1 MFDKMYIC
9 KISVESL
16 VFIVVVL
23 FGILNING
31 HPIDGNKC
39 IASSGN
45 YIYCYLVILVQ
56 ALFIY
61 HKIEV

>member
-1 MFDKMYIC
+1 MFDNMYIC

-23 FGILNING
+23 LKLLNING

-39 IASSGN
+39 IASSGS
-45 YIYCYLVILVQ
+45 YIYCYLIIL
-56 ALFIY
+56 
-61 HKIEV
+61 IEAHIFKP